1 MRGGPDRL
9 LPHCRDLGGYSG
21 ASLPQ
26 GEAGRGSCRDPALG
40 ATRVPGALASVGPGR
55 PRSHSPSAAQGA
67 LSPRFLP
74 PLPRSSLLPARGT
87 HRQPRSSDDRPA
99 PSGPGPGASLA
110 LTLCRRRRRRP
121 RRRYRCRL
129 GVRLSALPGPP
140 DLSFPLRSGSSPR
153 AWAGRSALW
162 AGRFP
167 PPPPLRTTGPGRCR
181 RALLRP
187 SGVRTRVPAAG
198 LVRLAAV
205 RRARAATRGYHHA
218 SPPRPHIP
226 GFSAVPGLRR

>member
-9 LPHCRDLGGYSG
+9 LPHCRDLGGYSR
-21 ASLPQ
+21 ASLQQ
-26 GEAGRGSCRDPALG
+26 GEAGRGSCRDSALG
-40 ATRVPGALASVGPGR
+40 ATRVPGALASVGPGP

-74 PLPRSSLLPARGT
+74 PLPCFSLLPARGT
-87 HRQPRSSDDRPA
+87 HRRPRSSDDRPA

-110 LTLCRRRRRRP
+110 LTLCRRRRR
-121 RRRYRCRL
+121 RCRL

-153 AWAGRSALW
+153 AWAGRAALW
-162 AGRFP
+162 AGRPP

-218 SPPRPHIP
+218 PPQLPQITEV
-226 GFSAVPGLRR
+226 SAVPGLRR